1 MPYIGGMTIAADPRA
16 FLYRSG
22 ELDPDSAQRLTAETL
37 AKADDGEL
45 YLQYRKS
52 EAFGFDDGRLKTA
65 SYDTQSGFGLRA
77 VSGEMTAF
85 AHSNEL
91 SAAAIRRAGE
101 TMALIDPSARPKA
114 TPPQGTNRHLYTDAD
129 PIDLVPFADK
139 VNLCLGVDAAARARD
154 PRVAQVSVGLS
165 GSWSVV
171 EIVRPDGFVATD
183 IRPLVRLNVSI
194 VVEANGR
201 RETGNFG
208 IGGRYLYDRL
218 MGEEVWNR
226 AIDEALA
233 QALVN
238 LESVD
243 APAGEMT
250 VLLGPGWPGV
260 LLHEAV
266 GHGLEG
272 DFNRKGTSA
281 FSGRIGERVAAAGVT
296 VVDDGSIMDRR
307 GSLSID
313 DEGTPTQENVL
324 IEDGILKGYM
334 QDRLNARLMGEE
346 VWNRAIDE
354 ALAQALV
361 NLESVDAPAGE
372 MTVLLGPGWP
382 GVLLHEAVG
391 HGLEGDFNRKG
402 TSAFSGRI
410 GERVAAAGV
419 TVVDDGSIM
428 DRRGSLSID
437 DEGTPTQ
444 ENVLIED
451 GILKGYMQDRLNA
464 RLMGVAPTGNG
475 RRQSFEH
482 APMPRMTNTFMRGG
496 NDDPAE
502 LMSRVKK
509 GIYAKSFGGG
519 QVDIVSG
526 KFVFSCTEAY
536 RIENGTLG
544 APIKG
549 ATLIGDGPTVLTKVT
564 GIGND
569 FALDEGIGMC
579 GKDGQGVPAGV
590 GQPTLLVSGLT
601 VGGTAV

>member
-1 MPYIGGMTIAADPRA
+1 MTPPADPRA

-22 ELDPDSAQRLTAETL
+22 ELDPDTAKALTAETL
-37 AKADDGEL
+37 ARADDGEL

-77 VSGEMTAF
+77 VSGETTAF
-85 AHSNEL
+85 AHANEL

-101 TMALIDPSARPKA
+101 TMALIDPSARAKA
-114 TPPQGTNRHLYTDAD
+114 AAPQGTNRHLYTDAD

-154 PRVAQVSVGLS
+154 PRVCQVSVGLS

-201 RETGNFG
+201 RETGSFG

-218 MGEEVWNR
+218 MGPEVWNR

-281 FSGRIGERVAAAGVT
+281 FSGRIGEQVAAPGVT
-296 VVDDGSIMDRR
+296 VVDDGSI
-307 GSLSID
+307 L
-313 DEGTPTQENVL
+313 
-324 IEDGILKGYM
+324 
-334 QDRLNARLMGEE
+334 
-346 VWNRAIDE
+346 
-354 ALAQALV
+354 
-361 NLESVDAPAGE
+361 
-372 MTVLLGPGWP
+372 
-382 GVLLHEAVG
+382 
-391 HGLEGDFNRKG
+391 
-402 TSAFSGRI
+402 
-410 GERVAAAGV
+410 
-419 TVVDDGSIM
+419 

-475 RRQSFEH
+475 RRESFEH
-482 APMPRMTNTFMRGG
+482 APMPRMTNTFMRAGS
-496 NDDPAE
+496 DDPAE
-502 LMSRVKK
+502 LMSRVRK
-509 GIYAKSFGGG
+509 GIFAKSFGGG

-536 RIENGTLG
+536 RIENGKLG

-549 ATLIGDGPTVLTKVT
+549 ATLIGDGPTVLTKVK

-569 FALDEGIGMC
+569 LALDEGIGTC
-579 GKDGQGVPAGV
+579 GKAGQGVPAGV
-590 GQPTLLVSGLT
+590 GQPTLLVEGLT